1 MKHDFHKWEWHN
13 FATIED
19 AEKAAD
25 SMAEPHLHDWLDK
38 AKNEEMSEFVS
49 QVLSWGEE
57 HATVSS
63 QITYDYEKDR
73 EMPCYIFVTKKKLIT
88 IGLEFSKLK
97 TIQKKD
103 SIKQFANSNSAP
115 QGLLRLLGDILE
127 SFLVELQPTGDHI
140 KRVHERVSQNR
151 RVNHLEQIYNFRYK
165 LMRWADLELGLKELY
180 STLEEA
186 YLDDLTESKEYQM
199 VKSRFNR
206 FEMLIHNFERDLDTL
221 RELNNGLVSYRAN
234 EIMKTLTVFTVL
246 ITPITALGA
255 LWGMNFKYMPELD
268 EKWGYWAALIL
279 MAIISILIFLW
290 LKKKGWTGN
299 ILKNNNE
306 KSNTFSFFDDK

>member
-1 MKHDFHKWEWHN
+1 MEYYFNNWEWHN
-13 FATIED
+13 FDNLEE

-25 SMAEPHLHDWLDK
+25 SMDDPHLPDWLDR
-38 AKNEEMSEFVS
+38 AKNEEFSEFVS

-63 QITYDYEKDR
+63 LITYDYEEDR
-73 EMPCYIFVTKKKLIT
+73 DMPCYIYVTKKKLIT
-88 IGLEFSKLK
+88 IGLDFSKLK
-97 TIQKKD
+97 TIEKKD
-103 SIKQFANSNSAP
+103 TVKQFSNAGSAP

-127 SFLVELQPTGDHI
+127 SFLLELQPTGDHI

-180 STLEEA
+180 ATLEEA
-186 YLDDLTESKEYQM
+186 YLDELTEEKEYQL
-199 VKSRFNR
+199 VKSRFSR
-206 FEMLIHNFERDLDTL
+206 FEMLIHNFEKDLDTL

-268 EKWGYWAALIL
+268 EKWGYWASLSL
-279 MAIISILIFLW
+279 MAIISTIIFLW

-299 ILKNNNE
+299 ILKN
-306 KSNTFSFFDDK
+306 KDKKPKKFSFFDDK